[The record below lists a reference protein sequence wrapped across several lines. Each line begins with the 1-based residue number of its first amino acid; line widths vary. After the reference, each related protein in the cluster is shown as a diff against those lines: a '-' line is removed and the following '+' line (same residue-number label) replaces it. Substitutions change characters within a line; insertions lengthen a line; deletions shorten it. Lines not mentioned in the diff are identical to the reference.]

1 MLSFELMSS
10 LRSHSFLE
18 KTRTKYVQTN
28 LKFQKKIATPAPAYT
43 EGRSGDYPAYL
54 TDIDHCLGNGIRSGD
69 DLRIGL
75 EITLSGNQID
85 QLLGQIDI

>member
-1 MLSFELMSS
+1 MSS
-10 LRSHSFLE
+10 LRSYSFLK
-18 KTRTKYVQTN
+18 KTHAKRVQTN
-28 LKFQKKIATPAPAYT
+28 SNSIKNRHSRPPYT
-43 EGRSGDYPAYL
+43 EDKSGDYPAYL
-54 TDIDHCLGNGIRSGD
+54 TDIDNCLGNGIRSGD